1 MLFARGFFKAIT
13 LSDVAWKIKINS
25 LAQDVEGSDIL
36 WWVGKYLKKNFE
48 RQHLYKNLHLVILE
62 V

>member
-13 LSDVAWKIKINS
+13 LSDVTWKININS

-36 WWVGKYLKKNFE
+36 W
-48 RQHLYKNLHLVILE
+48 
-62 V
+62 